1 MWLEMG
7 ISGAMWWQ
15 DGIIYEVYPRS
26 FFDTNGDGIG
36 DLPGIAERLDYL
48 ERLGVDAVWL
58 SPVYPS
64 PMADFG
70 YDVADYC
77 NIDPLFGSLADFDAL
92 LAGVHARGMRLI
104 LDFVPNHTSEQHPWF
119 LASRSSRSD
128 PKRDWYLWRDA
139 APGGGPPNNWQS
151 QFGGSA
157 WEWDAATGQY
167 YLHSFLKE
175 QPDLNWRNAGVREA
189 MYDALRFWLDRGVDG
204 FRVDVLWLLIKDDR
218 FRDNPVNPAWQ
229 PGQSTYDRFVPLY
242 TSDRPE
248 VQAIVA
254 AMRSVLDAYTDRV
267 LIGEIYLPIK
277 RLVAYYG
284 LDLRGAQL
292 PFNFALIQ
300 TAWNAAAIASIVR
313 EYTSALP
320 QGAWPNWVLGNHDQS
335 RIATRVGTAQARV
348 AALLLLTLW
357 GTPTMYYGDELG
369 MVDVAI
375 PPGDVRDP
383 AELRQPGIGAGRDPE
398 RTPMAWDTSVNG
410 GFSPATPWLPLGSNE
425 RQANVAEQERDG
437 TSMLAFYRKL
447 IALRRGNKTVLCSG
461 SLEDVVVTGTV
472 LRYARRSPERT
483 MDVFLNLGA
492 ADQRVDGCAGTIVLS
507 TAPERALGAVPDALT
522 LHPNEG
528 VIVEQLR

>member
-36 DLPGIAERLDYL
+36 DLPGITERLDYL
-48 ERLGVDAVWL
+48 ERLGVDALWL

-92 LAGVHARGMRLI
+92 LAAVHARGMRLI

-139 APGGGPPNNWQS
+139 APDGGPPNNWQS

-175 QPDLNWRNAGVREA
+175 QPDLNWRNGDVREA

-204 FRVDVLWLLIKDDR
+204 FRVDVLWLLIKDDL
-218 FRDNPVNPAWQ
+218 FRDNPVNPAWH

-254 AMRSVLDAYTDRV
+254 AMRSVLDAYTGPRAHRGDLSAHQAAR
-267 LIGEIYLPIK
+267 
-277 RLVAYYG
+277 RL
-284 LDLRGAQL
+284 LRTGSSRS
-292 PFNFALIQ
+292 
-300 TAWNAAAIASIVR
+300 AAAVQLRLDS
-313 EYTSALP
+313 EPL
-320 QGAWPNWVLGNHDQS
+320 
-335 RIATRVGTAQARV
+335 
-348 AALLLLTLW
+348 
-357 GTPTMYYGDELG
+357 GTPQQSQISYATIRAPYRR
-369 MVDVAI
+369 V
-375 PPGDVRDP
+375 PGRTGCSEITTSRESRRASERPKP
-383 AELRQPGIGAGRDPE
+383 ASR
-398 RTPMAWDTSVNG
+398 
-410 GFSPATPWLPLGSNE
+410 
-425 RQANVAEQERDG
+425 
-437 TSMLAFYRKL
+437 
-447 IALRRGNKTVLCSG
+447 
-461 SLEDVVVTGTV
+461 
-472 LRYARRSPERT
+472 
-483 MDVFLNLGA
+483 
-492 ADQRVDGCAGTIVLS
+492 
-507 TAPERALGAVPDALT
+507 
-522 LHPNEG
+522 H
-528 VIVEQLR
+528 